1 MNTPVRL
8 GTSLGQIRQ
17 AASQNSFQQKLLK
30 ALLIVLLTAS
40 VERNFEKQ
48 LVLFVL
54 GMCQGEL
61 VYSCVFQ
68 KFAGVMAV
76 GGFHCVSAWSA
87 WI

>member
-1 MNTPVRL
+1 M
-8 GTSLGQIRQ
+8 
-17 AASQNSFQQKLLK
+17 
-30 ALLIVLLTAS
+30 LLTAS